1 MDSLLNPSFFTDE
14 FLESMDMRLGC
25 NWHSVVVDS
34 MKDQNGIERNASSTK
49 ANQNMGRGGGGGIA
63 LPGTLCFQPLCQHM
77 KNSIRILIRK
87 VVSRRVYEN
96 NFSAI

>member
-49 ANQNMGRGGGGGIA
+49 ANQNMGRGGGGELLYPA
-63 LPGTLCFQPLCQHM
+63 LC
-77 KNSIRILIRK
+77 
-87 VVSRRVYEN
+87 V
-96 NFSAI
+96 FSHCVNI